1 MAAIPAQTT
10 AVHSIRQTTLN
21 FLPLARTASRPPW
34 PNSPSRLSPRNPT
47 PYFSSSAPVQ
57 APAAIISPLPSMS
70 TPPPMPPPPS
80 IMTAPPCPT
89 LVQPFT
95 APLLTPHPMPAAY
108 LPDLEHTRASVSCNK
123 LVGTVAPYD
132 RATTPNGKDLEGRNM
147 MLFKIGTE
155 YHGPTMVACKHQQSR
170 RNRPWDPGI
179 DFRSHCLK
187 PQHLEDKCCREL
199 VTQHLALYM
208 YEGGDG
214 PSKPA
219 FPYSTRNILVLSLR
233 AHGCHTSFNYRN
245 PHHPLNRAP
254 MAAFHGCHSSP
265 NHCSPQHSPN
275 HLELS
280 PASEDRLET
289 ALAKLTLSQLNL
301 VAIVDTLVTT
311 IDNFLQRL
319 SPRNPTPQF
328 SSSKATSKEPSRD
341 SNRGCN

>member
-1 MAAIPAQTT
+1 
-10 AVHSIRQTTLN
+10 
-21 FLPLARTASRPPW
+21 
-34 PNSPSRLSPRNPT
+34 
-47 PYFSSSAPVQ
+47 
-57 APAAIISPLPSMS
+57 MS

-80 IMTAPPCPT
+80 ILTAPPCPT
-89 LVQPFT
+89 PVQPFT

-187 PQHLEDKCCREL
+187 PQHLEDKEVMDPRNQL
-199 VTQHLALYM
+199 SHTQH
-208 YEGGDG
+208 
-214 PSKPA
+214 S
-219 FPYSTRNILVLSLR
+219 S
-233 AHGCHTSFNYRN
+233 
-245 PHHPLNRAP
+245 
-254 MAAFHGCHSSP
+254 HGCHSSP
-265 NHCSPQHSPN
+265 NHRSPQHLPN

-341 SNRGCN
+341 SNRGCY